1 MTSTFFEYLGWVSL
15 SPNLKESFNKTLAD
29 AEKHRHATV
38 EIEHLLY
45 ALIDDPEGA
54 IALIAMGVDR
64 DELRD
69 ELADH
74 LHQIPTGA
82 RVELARLQPARELKK
97 LMAKAS
103 DMADNEHDDHIDGG
117 DVVRALGEFD
127 RLGDF
132 DFRHHFAKQPEIKSP
147 APQNTRPR
155 SHKKTAQYAPVQPPK
170 TQIAPPAPAPEPVQV
185 ATAPVQTAPIPPLP
199 PLPPQAGDETVEKIS
214 PTPKASALNFD
225 VDPIKAS
232 IKAIMAR
239 RADAEEILYE
249 CEWYHLFKSLNMI
262 DEGLEGEAQT
272 YRAKL
277 LAKAEMEL
285 AERPRCRK
293 AFLYVRHLDQEL
305 DRLKGI
311 VDIDWAGDI
320 TPDETVRQLSY
331 LRAMPKDEKKSRRA
345 PNLPSHNTAHSRFGD
360 HLFDVKLQ
368 ESEVL
373 ALEQKLARLDRTAG
387 FSQDRLLELEEH
399 LQSHDTH
406 SKKRENIIG
415 ELESYLRSE
424 MQLSDARDLRII
436 ELEKEL
442 VSTKNIT
449 DSQVGKTSHLENEL
463 AAFKEHAGNRE
474 LLISELETSLRKEK
488 NNATSHAE
496 QVRELRTMLAN
507 EKERAETHDLQVAE
521 LQKTYEE
528 EKNRATEHEQQVH
541 TLEEDLKA
549 RLQQLKI
556 REDQIRSLEDSLSTR
571 EKIKER
577 QIKELEE
584 RLQAREQEKERQV
597 TELQKNLNAT
607 EIHAAEQEK
616 QLQTLHAD
624 LSSHTSLREEK
635 ERQIMELQKSLD
647 AKETHTAEQEKQLQT
662 LHTDLSAHAS
672 AREEKERQIMELQK
686 SLESKETHVAEQ
698 EKQLQALLSDLSSH
712 ASARE
717 EKERQVMELQKNLDA
732 REAHLAEQEKQLQT
746 LHTDLSS
753 HTDAKDQHQYE
764 INSLH
769 VNHKQEVNKL
779 LTNIQDHEGKG
790 QLHQQEINALRA
802 QLASLEGKLQ
812 DQETSYSV
820 EKNKLSNTIDQLRQ
834 EIEESE
840 SLIEIIHATGEPYR
854 VRSDRDNSDENQGQI
869 ITRRTI
875 PIPAKPH

>member
-1 MTSTFFEYLGWVSL
+1 MTATFFEYLGWVSL
-15 SPNLKESFNKTLAD
+15 SPNLKESFNKTLVD

-45 ALIDDPEGA
+45 ALVDDPEGA

-64 DELRD
+64 DQLRD

-74 LHQIPTGA
+74 LDEIPTGA

-132 DFRHHFAKQPEIKSP
+132 DFSHHFTKQPDTKS
-147 APQNTRPR
+147 AALRASRPR
-155 SHKKTAQYAPVQPPK
+155 SPKKTARYTPVSPPSGQSERPAAEN
-170 TQIAPPAPAPEPVQV
+170 TQMPPQTLPD
-185 ATAPVQTAPIPPLP
+185 QTAPSS
-199 PLPPQAGDETVEKIS
+199 PLPPQAGDETVEKTP
-214 PTPKASALNFD
+214 PTHTAPELNFD

-272 YRAKL
+272 HRAKL
-277 LAKAEMEL
+277 LAKAEREL

-305 DRLKGI
+305 ARLKGI

-320 TPDETVRQLSY
+320 TPDETVRELSR
-331 LRAMPKDEKKSRRA
+331 LRALPKEETISLRSSSSGSGR
-345 PNLPSHNTAHSRFGD
+345 NRIGD
-360 HLFDVKLQ
+360 RLFDVKSQ

-373 ALEQKLARLDRTAG
+373 ALEQKLARLDRTSG

-442 VSTKNIT
+442 ATTKSIT
-449 DSQVGKTSHLENEL
+449 DNHVGKTSHLENEL

-488 NNATSHAE
+488 GSATSHAE
-496 QVRELRTMLAN
+496 QVRELRTMLVN
-507 EKERAETHDLQVAE
+507 EKDRAKAHDQQIAE

-528 EKNRATEHEQQVH
+528 EKKRAAEHERQVR
-541 TLEEDLKA
+541 TLEEDLQS

-571 EKIKER
+571 EKIKEQ

-584 RLQAREQEKERQV
+584 NLKARE
-597 TELQKNLNAT
+597 L
-607 EIHAAEQEK
+607 
-616 QLQTLHAD
+616 
-624 LSSHTSLREEK
+624 EK
-635 ERQIMELQKSLD
+635 ERQIMELQKN
-647 AKETHTAEQEKQLQT
+647 
-662 LHTDLSAHAS
+662 LSD
-672 AREEKERQIMELQK
+672 
-686 SLESKETHVAEQ
+686 KETHVARQ
-698 EKQLQALLSDLSSH
+698 EEKLQSLQADLSSH
-712 ASARE
+712 
-717 EKERQVMELQKNLDA
+717 
-732 REAHLAEQEKQLQT
+732 
-746 LHTDLSS
+746 S
-753 HTDAKDQHQYE
+753 HKGDQHQYE
-764 INSLH
+764 LNALH

-779 LTNIQDHEGKG
+779 LTNIQDHESKS
-790 QLHQQEINALRA
+790 QRHQQEVNALRA
-802 QLASLEGKLQ
+802 QLASLEGRLQ
-812 DQETSYSV
+812 EQETSYSV
-820 EKNKLSNTIDQLRQ
+820 EKGSLATTIEQLRQ

-854 VRSDRDNSDENQGQI
+854 VRPDLDNSDDSLVKI
-869 ITRRTI
+869 VSRRTI
-875 PIPAKPH
+875 PIPAKPQ